1 MLVSTASPSHGDSRV
16 ADQRSAMEESA
27 AAFGA
32 AHSAHPWGPIVVN
45 RPAHAEGRLLKVVAF
60 NAHGGGSL
68 DKISIVLRRP
78 PLNYPDIIL
87 LSEMDWRTSRSG
99 RRETAAELA
108 ADLGMSFAYVGEFGF
123 PRPEGAPVSFVGNAI
138 LSNRPLA
145 DVRVLPMENKLSR
158 RRIRRLV
165 GAPAGLVA
173 QVLVNRRPLALG
185 ITHLNSRWNPGGREL
200 QMRQYLEG
208 FPAGA
213 AIVGGDFNTT
223 TVDLGSRASLIK
235 VMALFLL
242 QHYRF
247 RNPQKWEPLFE
258 RLREAGFNTAGA
270 NVSGTATFTPSRL
283 VPSIVRPKLDWLAL
297 RGLKPI
303 AGSAAVVPARI
314 SLFAPRFSDH
324 DFIMCIVEA

>member
-1 MLVSTASPSHGDSRV
+1 
-16 ADQRSAMEESA
+16 MEESA

-32 AHSAHPWGPIVVN
+32 ARTAHAWGPIMVN
-45 RPAHAEGRLLKVVAF
+45 RPARTERRLLKVVAF
-60 NAHGGGSL
+60 NARSGGSL
-68 DKISIVLRRP
+68 EKISIVLRRP

-108 ADLGMSFAYVGEFGF
+108 ADLGMSFAYIGEFGF
-123 PRPEGAPVSFVGNAI
+123 PRPGGEPVSFVGNAI

-145 DVRVLPMENKLSR
+145 DVHVLPLANKLIG
-158 RRIRRLV
+158 RRIRRLI

-173 QVLVNRRPLALG
+173 KVLVNRRPLVVG
-185 ITHLNSRWNPGGREL
+185 IAHLNSRWNPQGRES
-200 QMRQYLEG
+200 QMIRYLEG
-208 FPAGA
+208 FPDGTA

-223 TVDLGSRASLIK
+223 TVDLSSRASYIK
-235 VMALFLL
+235 VMALLLL
-242 QHYRF
+242 QRYRF

-258 RLREAGFNTAGA
+258 RLREAGFDTAGA

-283 VPSIVRPKLDWLAL
+283 VPPIVRPKLDWLAL
-297 RGLKPI
+297 RGLKPL
-303 AGSAAVVPARI
+303 AGSAVVVPARM
-314 SLFAPRFSDH
+314 SFFAPRFSDH

>member
-1 MLVSTASPSHGDSRV
+1 
-16 ADQRSAMEESA
+16 MEKSA

-32 AHSAHPWGPIVVN
+32 VQSAYAWGPIVVN
-45 RPAHAEGRLLKVVAF
+45 RPACAERRLLKVVAF
-60 NAHGGGSL
+60 NARGGGSL

-87 LSEMDWRTSRSG
+87 LSEMDWRTSRS
-99 RRETAAELA
+99 RWRETPAELA
-108 ADLGMSFAYVGEFGF
+108 AELGMSFAYIGEFGF
-123 PRPEGAPVSFVGNAI
+123 PRPEGEPVSFVGNAI

-145 DVRVLPMENKLSR
+145 DVRVLPLTNKLAR
-158 RRIRRLV
+158 RRIRRLL

-173 QVLVNRRPLALG
+173 KVLVNRRPLALG
-185 ITHLNSRWNPGGREL
+185 IAHLNSRWNPKGRES
-200 QMRQYLEG
+200 QMRQYLDG
-208 FPAGA
+208 FPTGA

-223 TVDLGSRASLIK
+223 TIDLSSRASFIK
-235 VMALFLL
+235 VMALVIL
-242 QHYRF
+242 QRYRF

-258 RLREAGFNTAGA
+258 HLREAGFNTAGA
-270 NVSGTATFTPSRL
+270 NVSETATFTPSRL
-283 VPSIVRPKLDWLAL
+283 VPPIVRPKLDWLAL

-303 AGSAAVVPARI
+303 AGSAAVVPARM